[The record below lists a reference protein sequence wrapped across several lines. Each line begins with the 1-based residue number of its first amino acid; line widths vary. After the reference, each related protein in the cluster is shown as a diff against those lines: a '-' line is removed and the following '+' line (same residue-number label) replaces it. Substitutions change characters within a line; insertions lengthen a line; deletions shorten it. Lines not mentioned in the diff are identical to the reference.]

1 MEVVENHFLAWS
13 RADGECGLSVGKAWD
28 NSGQLWKVL
37 KIIAPIHRRALVKHS
52 KTGVAHSLTNRA
64 CGRKT
69 TYLRAKKAAAKPKNR
84 AQRRRWEL
92 FEN

>member
-1 MEVVENHFLAWS
+1 MEVVENHFLARW

-28 NSGQLWKVL
+28 NSERLWKVL
-37 KIIAPIHRRALVKHS
+37 KLIAPIHRRALVKHS

-84 AQRRRWEL
+84 AQRRRREL